1 MQRSSVPLATRMR
14 PGVLDDFY
22 GQDHLLSGEGGLMS
36 AIERGDIP
44 SLIFWGPPG
53 TGKTTLAHIIA
64 SRTGACFVTLS
75 AVTDGVKELRKVVS
89 EAEQRLLVNQLTI
102 LFVDEVHRFNKAQQD
117 ALLPHIERG
126 TFVFIGATTENPSFE
141 INNALLSRV
150 AVYRLE
156 LLSEAALTK
165 IIRRALSDS
174 EKGWGESVLKLG
186 DEHIQRLAEA
196 ASGDARAALNTLD
209 MLGARMAQQESDS
222 LTDDVISQLIE
233 TTLSEKALHFDKG
246 GDHFYDQISALHK
259 AVRGSSPDA
268 ALYWLARMICS
279 GCDPLYVARRM
290 IRMATEDIGVADP
303 RALRVALDGWEAM
316 ERLGSPEGDLSL
328 AQVAVYLSVAPK
340 SNAVYKAWK
349 SATAL
354 AKNSGTEPVPVHL
367 RNAPTRLMKEMGHG
381 ANYRYAHDYPD
392 AYVPG
397 ENYLPDSLRGTKL
410 YEPVDRGLELKIRQ
424 KLQHWASLDNNE

>member
-1 MQRSSVPLATRMR
+1 MQKSSVPLATRMR
-14 PGVLDDFY
+14 PGVLEYFY
-22 GQDHLLSGEGGLMS
+22 GQDHLLSGESGLMS

-53 TGKTTLAHIIA
+53 SGKTTLAHIIA
-64 SRTGACFVTLS
+64 NRTNAFFATLS

-89 EAEQRLLVNQLTI
+89 EAEQRQSHDKLTV
-102 LFVDEVHRFNKAQQD
+102 LFIDEVHRFNKAQQD

-126 TFVFIGATTENPSFE
+126 TFVFMGATTENPSFE

-156 LLSEAALTK
+156 ALGETDLTK
-165 IIRRALSDS
+165 IIRRALSDN
-174 EKGWGESVLKLG
+174 KNGWGQSGLKLA
-186 DEHIQRLAEA
+186 EQHVQRLAEA
-196 ASGDARAALNTLD
+196 ATGDARSALNMLD
-209 MLGARMAQQESDS
+209 MLGARMAQQDPNS
-222 LTDDVISQLIE
+222 LTDDVISRLIE

-268 ALYWLARMICS
+268 ALYWLARMLGS

-303 RALRVALDGWEAM
+303 RALRVALDGWESM

-340 SNAVYKAWK
+340 SNSVYKAWK
-349 SATAL
+349 SATSL
-354 AKNSGTEPVPVHL
+354 AKSSGTEPVPVQL
-367 RNAPTRLMKEMGHG
+367 RNAPTRLMKEMGYG

-397 ENYLPDSLRGTKL
+397 ENYMPESLRGTKF
-410 YEPVDRGLELKIRQ
+410 YEPVDRGLESKIRQ
-424 KLQHWASLDNNE
+424 KLEQWALLDKSE